1 MNHKVQEDQEEAES
15 VTRDNIGFI
24 RFVNNYIYFSCL
36 YLNEFVVIY
45 ENKTKLSFLQW
56 SICVF
61 SII

>member
-24 RFVNNYIYFSCL
+24 SFVNNYIYFSCL

>member
-1 MNHKVQEDQEEAES
+1 MNHKVQEDQVEAES
-15 VTRDNIGFI
+15 AAHDNIGFI
-24 RFVNNYIYFSCL
+24 RFVNNYIYFSL

-45 ENKTKLSFLQW
+45 ENKTKLSFLRW